1 MVVEAL
7 ENNTHLE
14 TLTLLVSSIYN
25 LNVYLFSW
33 CLCRQTF
40 SDIRKPA
47 IMAIFKM
54 LSTNTSLKRLQIVE
68 KVFSFAF
75 RDIIWHEKDMKQI
88 QEWLQNNFTI
98 ESLGVPVSPSTI
110 LPILCYF
117 LSDKTHNAAHFFW
130 IFRWYP
136 RTKQKAQTREKI

>member
-1 MVVEAL
+1 
-7 ENNTHLE
+7 
-14 TLTLLVSSIYN
+14 
-25 LNVYLFSW
+25 
-33 CLCRQTF
+33 
-40 SDIRKPA
+40 
-47 IMAIFKM
+47 MAIFKM

-98 ESLGVPVSPSTI
+98 ESLGVPVSTSTI

-117 LSDKTHNAAHFFW
+117 LSDKTQHISFGFLDEILERNKKLKQEKRFKM
-130 IFRWYP
+130 
-136 RTKQKAQTREKI
+136 TKKAV